1 MEPSNETPAIAL
13 DVRDLRMRYGTKD
26 VLAGV
31 TFTAKRGEVLALLGP
46 NGAGK
51 TTTIEI
57 LEGFRMRSAGHV
69 SVLGTDPARGNEA
82 WRARIGVVL
91 QSWRDHKFWRVR
103 ELLAYQARFYAP
115 FATAEVARPWDVDE
129 LIDVVGLSKSANAK
143 IMTLSGGQR
152 RRLDVAIGIVG
163 RPEIVFFD
171 EPTAGFDPHA
181 RRDFHDLIHRLSD
194 FENTTILMTTHD
206 LDEAEKIADRIL
218 VLDEGRIVADG
229 SADQLARELTTAAEV
244 HWTSGGRRHVHAAR
258 EGDPSDFVRDLLIKN
273 PDVTELE
280 VRRASLEDT
289 YMALVRRVESGQSRG
304 GGGPTRPPRKNPRC
318 RHDHHDRTRHPL
330 GRRSGRPLPRVDRDS
345 SEPHRD
351 CLRNRSRDPPGGVCR
366 RAAVHAWDPRGKPCP
381 ARTSPLVTMVLPS
394 LLGMTIVFGGLSGPA
409 PSITADR
416 EDGTLLRAKA
426 TPNGMLGYLVGK
438 IVMFALTTLLSLIA
452 IVIPGIMI
460 VDDLVLD
467 ARAWLLLALLFVVG
481 MVSTV
486 PIGVALGSLMK
497 SSLQAML
504 VPLVCTLIMIPS
516 GIFFP
521 ITVLPTWLQ
530 WVAQAFPFYWL
541 GLGARSAMLPA
552 EMVAAEIGQ
561 SWRTVEMFAV
571 LGVWAVIGFLLAP
584 ILLRRMARRQSGSA
598 VAKVRERYMTKGY

>member
-1 MEPSNETPAIAL
+1 MTTSHEMAAIAL

-26 VLAGV
+26 VLTGV
-31 TFTAKRGEVLALLGP
+31 TFTARRGEVLALLGP

-69 SVLGTDPARGNEA
+69 SVLETDPARGDEA

-115 FATAEVARPWDVDE
+115 FATDAVARPWDVDE
-129 LIDVVGLSKSANAK
+129 LVDVVGLSECAQAK
-143 IMTLSGGQR
+143 VMTLSGGQR

-229 SADQLARELTTAAEV
+229 SADQLARALTTAAEV

-258 EGDPSDFVRDLLIKN
+258 EGDPSDFVRDLLTKN

-289 YMALVRRVESGQSRG
+289 DMALVRRVESRQSRG
-304 GGGPTRPPRKNPRC
+304 GGRADETAAKNPE
-318 RHDHHDRTRHPL
+318 
-330 GRRSGRPLPRVDRDS
+330 V
-345 SEPHRD
+345 
-351 CLRNRSRDPPGGVCR
+351 
-366 RAAVHAWDPRGKPCP
+366 
-381 ARTSPLVTMVLPS
+381 
-394 LLGMTIVFGGLSGPA
+394 
-409 PSITADR
+409 
-416 EDGTLLRAKA
+416 
-426 TPNGMLGYLVGK
+426 
-438 IVMFALTTLLSLIA
+438 
-452 IVIPGIMI
+452 
-460 VDDLVLD
+460 
-467 ARAWLLLALLFVVG
+467 
-481 MVSTV
+481 
-486 PIGVALGSLMK
+486 
-497 SSLQAML
+497 QA
-504 VPLVCTLIMIPS
+504 
-516 GIFFP
+516 
-521 ITVLPTWLQ
+521 
-530 WVAQAFPFYWL
+530 
-541 GLGARSAMLPA
+541 
-552 EMVAAEIGQ
+552 
-561 SWRTVEMFAV
+561 
-571 LGVWAVIGFLLAP
+571 
-584 ILLRRMARRQSGSA
+584 
-598 VAKVRERYMTKGY
+598 